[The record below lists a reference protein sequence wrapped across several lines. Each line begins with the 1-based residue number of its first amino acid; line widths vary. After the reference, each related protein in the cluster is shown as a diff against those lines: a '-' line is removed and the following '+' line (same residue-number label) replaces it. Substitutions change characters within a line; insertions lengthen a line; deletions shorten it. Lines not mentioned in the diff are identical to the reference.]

1 MNPFLHSTAA
11 GHLSAAPWRRPR
23 RQAASQ
29 GGRRALRQALGMA
42 LLAAGMVHVPA
53 HALDVNGATA
63 QQLEGIRG
71 IGPRTAEIIVRERD
85 RAGKFDSLQDLA
97 ERVRG
102 ISQKKAEALEAAG
115 LTVGAAG
122 SGSKAAPAA
131 AGAGVAGGGGLKAA
145 PAGPRDPKAAASGAS
160 ASKAGLAGQAA
171 KPAPAVRPRP

>member
-1 MNPFLHSTAA
+1 MNPFLHFTVA

-23 RQAASQ
+23 RQAAPQ
-29 GGRRALRQALGMA
+29 GGRRVLRQALGVA

-85 RAGKFDSLQDLA
+85 RAGKFESLQDLA

-131 AGAGVAGGGGLKAA
+131 GTGVTGAAGPKAA
-145 PAGPRDPKAAASGAS
+145 PAGSGAPKAAASGA
-160 ASKAGLAGQAA
+160 AKAGVAAQAA
-171 KPAPAVRPRP
+171 KPAPGGRPRP

>member
-11 GHLSAAPWRRPR
+11 GQLSATPWRRPR
-23 RQAASQ
+23 RQASSQ
-29 GGRRALRQALGMA
+29 GGQRALRQALGTA
-42 LLAAGMVHVPA
+42 LLAAGLAQAPA
-53 HALDVNGATA
+53 HALDVNGATV

-122 SGSKAAPAA
+122 S
-131 AGAGVAGGGGLKAA
+131 V
-145 PAGPRDPKAAASGAS
+145 PKAATATAPGATGGVGGKAAVPGQGAPKTAAPS
-160 ASKAGLAGQAA
+160 AGAAKAGIAGSAA
-171 KPAPAVRPRP
+171 KSAPAVRPRP

>member
-1 MNPFLHSTAA
+1 MNPFLHSTVT
-11 GHLSAAPWRRPR
+11 GHQPAAPWRRPR

-29 GGRRALRQALGMA
+29 GGRRVLRQALGMA

-53 HALDVNGATA
+53 YALDVNGATA

-115 LTVGAAG
+115 LTVGGAG
-122 SGSKAAPAA
+122 SGSKVAPAA
-131 AGAGVAGGGGLKAA
+131 AGTGAAGANGLKVA
-145 PAGPRDPKAAASGAS
+145 PAGSGGPRAVVSGAG
-160 ASKAGLAGQAA
+160 ASKAAGAGQAA
-171 KPAPAVRPRP
+171 KPASAARPQP